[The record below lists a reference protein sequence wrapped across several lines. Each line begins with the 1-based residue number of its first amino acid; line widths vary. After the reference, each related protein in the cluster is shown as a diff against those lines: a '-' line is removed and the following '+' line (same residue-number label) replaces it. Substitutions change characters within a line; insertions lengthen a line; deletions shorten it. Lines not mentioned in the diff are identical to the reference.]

1 MRRRDW
7 LISSALFCSMA
18 GLARAQSA
26 LGVPTSDI
34 QAPTLDDYRAPGW
47 HRRVLIRWGDPVV
60 PGAPP
65 FDPAQLNPSAAARQ
79 FGWDAMIAGIITP
92 PPAEDGVDRL
102 ILVVAHPGIEAR
114 MAFADERDH
123 PRIGGLMQGLSVLNL
138 SYRGGEWVTVD
149 GGYQSRRIT
158 DGTLC
163 QITGPAAAV
172 IGRAVQGVL
181 APQLG
186 CVTPWNSILVPEG
199 HTAPWLRRLAPR
211 DPAFAKSDVGFGFG
225 WVVEID
231 ALRPLSFPKKRTAL
245 GRFPRAGLAC
255 ATAADGTPVVF
266 MTEAG
271 LGGRLFRFKG
281 APHVTAPTNSSTDSS
296 PSASPHPQASPLPA
310 ASPLDNGTLAVAVI
324 EGHDIVWRDL
334 VAAPTSFTAT
344 LSAAGQGSRFDD
356 PKGLALDH
364 GGRLYLA
371 CAGNRA
377 RGIDE
382 VNPLNP
388 RAGHDG
394 GHVIRF
400 EPANGD
406 LGGNRFKGAVVL
418 LGGDPQ
424 ADPSARYAAGSTVFL
439 RKPATISIDRKGD
452 VLIGTDQGGET
463 TIIADGLYRLS
474 RAEATPDALSLIY
487 RAPIGA
493 AVGASA
499 LDPIKNQIFV
509 AVRHPGATPDA
520 SFSDPAT
527 RWPSLQ
533 SQMPPQTTIIALVQT
548 ANQ

>member
-1 MRRRDW
+1 MRRREW

-26 LGVPTSDI
+26 LGVPTIDSE
-34 QAPTLDDYRAPGW
+34 APTLDDFRAPGW
-47 HRRVLIRWGDPVV
+47 QRRVLIRWGDPVV
-60 PGAPP
+60 PSAPP
-65 FDPAQLNPSAAARQ
+65 FDPAQTSPSAAGRQ
-79 FGWDAMIAGIITP
+79 FGWDSMIAGIITP
-92 PPAEDGVDRL
+92 PPAQDGVDRL
-102 ILVVAHPGIEAR
+102 ILVVAHPDVEAR

-123 PRIGGLMQGLSVLNL
+123 PRIAGLMQGLSVLNL
-138 SYRGGEWVTVD
+138 SFRGGQWVTVD
-149 GGYQSRRIT
+149 GGYQARRIT

-163 QITGPAAAV
+163 QITGPAASV
-172 IGRAVQGVL
+172 VGRAVQGVL

-211 DPAFAKSDVGFGFG
+211 DPAFAKSDIGFGFG
-225 WVVEID
+225 WVVEVD

-255 ATAADGTPVVF
+255 ATAADGTTLVF

-271 LGGRLFRFKG
+271 LGGRLFRFKS
-281 APHVTAPTNSSTDSS
+281 APAATPPAT
-296 PSASPHPQASPLPA
+296 PSAHPLTSPPPV
-310 ASPLDNGTLAVAVI
+310 ASPLDSGTLAVAVI
-324 EGHDIVWRDL
+324 EGHDIVWHDL
-334 VAAPTSFTAT
+334 AAGPSSLTAT

-356 PKGLALDH
+356 PKGLALDQSGH
-364 GGRLYLA
+364 LYLA

-377 RGIDE
+377 RGIDQI
-382 VNPLNP
+382 NPLNP

-406 LGGNRFKGAVVL
+406 LGGERFRGAVVL

-424 ADPSARYAAGSTVFL
+424 TDPSARYAPGSTAFL
-439 RKPATISIDRKGD
+439 RKPATVSIDRHGD
-452 VLIGTDQGGET
+452 VLIGTDQGGDG
-463 TIIADGLYRLS
+463 TIIADGLFRLS
-474 RAEATPDALSLIY
+474 RSETAPDALSLIY

-493 AVGASA
+493 VLGGSA
-499 LDPIKNQIFV
+499 LDPIKNQIF
-509 AVRHPGATPDA
+509 AAIRHPGATPDA
-520 SFSDPAT
+520 TFSNPAT

-533 SQMPPQTTIIALVQT
+533 PQMPPQTTIVALAQT

>member
-1 MRRRDW
+1 MRRREW

-26 LGVPTSDI
+26 LGVPTIDSE
-34 QAPTLDDYRAPGW
+34 APTLDDFRAPGW
-47 HRRVLIRWGDPVV
+47 QRRVLIRWGDPVV
-60 PGAPP
+60 PSAPP
-65 FDPAQLNPSAAARQ
+65 FDPAQTSPSAAGRQ
-79 FGWDAMIAGIITP
+79 FGWDSMIAGIITP
-92 PPAEDGVDRL
+92 PPAQDGVDRL
-102 ILVVAHPGIEAR
+102 ILVVAHPDVEAR

-123 PRIGGLMQGLSVLNL
+123 PRIAGLMQGLSVLNL
-138 SYRGGEWVTVD
+138 SFRGGQWVTVD
-149 GGYQSRRIT
+149 GGYQARRIT

-163 QITGPAAAV
+163 QITGPAASV
-172 IGRAVQGVL
+172 VGRAVQGVL

-211 DPAFAKSDVGFGFG
+211 DPAFAKSDIGFGFG

-255 ATAADGTPVVF
+255 ATAADGTTLVF

-271 LGGRLFRFKG
+271 LGGRLFRFKS
-281 APHVTAPTNSSTDSS
+281 APAATPPAT
-296 PSASPHPQASPLPA
+296 PSAHPLTSPPPV
-310 ASPLDNGTLAVAVI
+310 ASPLDSGTLAVAVI
-324 EGHDIVWRDL
+324 EGHDIVWHDL
-334 VAAPTSFTAT
+334 AAGPSSLTAT

-356 PKGLALDH
+356 PKGLALDQSGH
-364 GGRLYLA
+364 LYLA

-377 RGIDE
+377 RGIDQI
-382 VNPLNP
+382 NPLNP

-406 LGGNRFKGAVVL
+406 LGGERFRGAVVL

-424 ADPSARYAAGSTVFL
+424 TDPSARYAPGSTAFL
-439 RKPATISIDRKGD
+439 RKPATVSIDRHGD
-452 VLIGTDQGGET
+452 VLICTDQGGDG
-463 TIIADGLYRLS
+463 TIIADGLFRLS
-474 RAEATPDALSLIY
+474 RSEAAPDALSLIY

-493 AVGASA
+493 ALGGSA
-499 LDPIKNQIFV
+499 LDPIKNQIF
-509 AVRHPGATPDA
+509 AAIRHPGATPDA
-520 SFSDPAT
+520 TFSNPAT

-533 SQMPPQTTIIALVQT
+533 PQMPPQTTIVALAQT

>member
-1 MRRRDW
+1 MRRREW

-26 LGVPTSDI
+26 LGVPTIDSA
-34 QAPTLDDYRAPGW
+34 APTLDDFRAPGW
-47 HRRVLIRWGDPVV
+47 QRRVLIRWGDPVV
-60 PGAPP
+60 PSAPP
-65 FDPAQLNPSAAARQ
+65 FDPAQTSPSAAGRQ
-79 FGWDAMIAGIITP
+79 FGWDSMIAGIITP
-92 PPAEDGVDRL
+92 PPAQDGVDRL
-102 ILVVAHPGIEAR
+102 ILVVAHPDVEAR

-123 PRIGGLMQGLSVLNL
+123 PRIAGLMQGLSVLNL
-138 SYRGGEWVTVD
+138 SFRGGQWVTVD
-149 GGYQSRRIT
+149 GGYQARRIT

-163 QITGPAAAV
+163 QITGPAASV
-172 IGRAVQGVL
+172 VGRAVQGVL

-211 DPAFAKSDVGFGFG
+211 DPAFAKSDIGFGFG

-255 ATAADGTPVVF
+255 ATAADGTTLVF

-271 LGGRLFRFKG
+271 LGGRLFRFKS
-281 APHVTAPTNSSTDSS
+281 APAATPPAT
-296 PSASPHPQASPLPA
+296 PSAHPLTSPPPV
-310 ASPLDNGTLAVAVI
+310 ASPLDSGTLAVAVI
-324 EGHDIVWRDL
+324 EGHDIVWHDL
-334 VAAPTSFTAT
+334 AAGPSSLTAT

-356 PKGLALDH
+356 PKGLALDQSGH
-364 GGRLYLA
+364 LYLA

-377 RGIDE
+377 RGIDQI
-382 VNPLNP
+382 NPLNP

-406 LGGNRFKGAVVL
+406 LGGERFRGAVVL

-424 ADPSARYAAGSTVFL
+424 TDPSARYAPGSTAFL
-439 RKPATISIDRKGD
+439 RKPATVSIDRHGD
-452 VLIGTDQGGET
+452 VLIGTDQGGDG
-463 TIIADGLYRLS
+463 TIIADGLFRLS
-474 RAEATPDALSLIY
+474 RSEAAPDALSLIY

-493 AVGASA
+493 ALGGSA
-499 LDPIKNQIFV
+499 LDPIKNQIF
-509 AVRHPGATPDA
+509 AAIRHPGATPDA
-520 SFSDPAT
+520 TFSNPAT

-533 SQMPPQTTIIALVQT
+533 PQMPPQTTIVALAQT

>member
-1 MRRRDW
+1 MRRREW

-26 LGVPTSDI
+26 LGVPTIDSE
-34 QAPTLDDYRAPGW
+34 APTLDDFRAPGW
-47 HRRVLIRWGDPVV
+47 QRRVLIRWGDPVV
-60 PGAPP
+60 PSAPP
-65 FDPAQLNPSAAARQ
+65 FDLAQTSPSAAGRQ
-79 FGWDAMIAGIITP
+79 FGWDSMIAGIITP
-92 PPAEDGVDRL
+92 PPAQDGVDRL
-102 ILVVAHPGIEAR
+102 ILVVAHPDVEAR

-123 PRIGGLMQGLSVLNL
+123 PRIAGLMQGLSVLNL
-138 SYRGGEWVTVD
+138 SFRGGQWVTVD
-149 GGYQSRRIT
+149 GGYQARRIT

-163 QITGPAAAV
+163 QITGPAASV
-172 IGRAVQGVL
+172 VGRAVQGVL

-211 DPAFAKSDVGFGFG
+211 DPAFAKSDIGFGFG

-255 ATAADGTPVVF
+255 ATAADGTTLVF

-271 LGGRLFRFKG
+271 LGGRLFRFKS
-281 APHVTAPTNSSTDSS
+281 APAATPPAT
-296 PSASPHPQASPLPA
+296 PSAHPLTSPPPV
-310 ASPLDNGTLAVAVI
+310 ASPLDSGTLAVAVI
-324 EGHDIVWRDL
+324 EGHDIVWHDL
-334 VAAPTSFTAT
+334 AAGPSSLTAT

-356 PKGLALDH
+356 PKGLALDQSGH
-364 GGRLYLA
+364 LYLA

-377 RGIDE
+377 RGIDQI
-382 VNPLNP
+382 NPLNP

-406 LGGNRFKGAVVL
+406 LGGERFRGAVVL

-424 ADPSARYAAGSTVFL
+424 TDPSARYAPGSTAFL
-439 RKPATISIDRKGD
+439 RKPATVSIDRHGD
-452 VLIGTDQGGET
+452 VLIGTDQGGDG
-463 TIIADGLYRLS
+463 TIIADGLFRLS
-474 RAEATPDALSLIY
+474 RSEAAPDALSLIY

-493 AVGASA
+493 ALGGSA
-499 LDPIKNQIFV
+499 LDPIKNQIF
-509 AVRHPGATPDA
+509 AAIRHPGATPDA
-520 SFSDPAT
+520 TFSNPAT

-533 SQMPPQTTIIALVQT
+533 PQMPPQTTIVALAQT

>member
-1 MRRRDW
+1 

-26 LGVPTSDI
+26 LGVPTIDSE
-34 QAPTLDDYRAPGW
+34 APTLDDFRAPGW
-47 HRRVLIRWGDPVV
+47 QRRVLIRWGDPVV
-60 PGAPP
+60 PSAPP
-65 FDPAQLNPSAAARQ
+65 FDPAQTSPSAAGRQ

-92 PPAEDGVDRL
+92 PPAQDGVDRL
-102 ILVVAHPGIEAR
+102 ILVVAHPDVEAR

-123 PRIGGLMQGLSVLNL
+123 PRIAGLMQGLSVLNL
-138 SYRGGEWVTVD
+138 SFRGGQWVTVD
-149 GGYQSRRIT
+149 GGYQARRIT

-163 QITGPAAAV
+163 QITGPAASV

-199 HTAPWLRRLAPR
+199 HTATWLRRLAPR
-211 DPAFAKSDVGFGFG
+211 DPAFAKSDIGFGFG

-255 ATAADGTPVVF
+255 ATAADGTTLVF

-271 LGGRLFRFKG
+271 LGGRLFRFKS
-281 APHVTAPTNSSTDSS
+281 APAATPPAT
-296 PSASPHPQASPLPA
+296 PSAHPLTSPPPV
-310 ASPLDNGTLAVAVI
+310 ASPLDSGTLAVAVI
-324 EGHDIVWRDL
+324 EGHDIVWHDL
-334 VAAPTSFTAT
+334 AAGPSSLTAT

-356 PKGLALDH
+356 PKGLALDQSGH
-364 GGRLYLA
+364 LYLA

-377 RGIDE
+377 RGIDQI
-382 VNPLNP
+382 NPLNP

-406 LGGNRFKGAVVL
+406 LGGERFRGAVVL

-424 ADPSARYAAGSTVFL
+424 TDPSARYAPGSTAFL
-439 RKPATISIDRKGD
+439 RKPATVSIDRHGD
-452 VLIGTDQGGET
+452 VLIGTDQGGDG
-463 TIIADGLYRLS
+463 TIIADGLFRLS
-474 RAEATPDALSLIY
+474 RSEAAPDALSLIY

-493 AVGASA
+493 ALGGSA
-499 LDPIKNQIFV
+499 LDPIKNQIF
-509 AVRHPGATPDA
+509 AAIRHPGATPDA
-520 SFSDPAT
+520 TFSNPAT

-533 SQMPPQTTIIALVQT
+533 PQMPPQTTIVALAQT
-548 ANQ
+548 TNQ

>member
-1 MRRRDW
+1 MRRREW

-26 LGVPTSDI
+26 LGVPTFDI
-34 QAPTLDDYRAPGW
+34 EAPTLDDYRAPGW
-47 HRRVLIRWGDPVV
+47 QRRVLIRWGDPVV
-60 PGAPP
+60 PSAPP
-65 FDPAQLNPSAAARQ
+65 FDPAQISPSAAARQ

-102 ILVVAHPGIEAR
+102 ILVVAHPDVEAR

-123 PRIGGLMQGLSVLNL
+123 PRIAGLMQGLSVLNL
-138 SYRGGEWVTVD
+138 SYRGGQWVTVD
-149 GGYQSRRIT
+149 GGYQARRIT

-163 QITGPAAAV
+163 QITGPAASV
-172 IGRAVQGVL
+172 IGHAVQGVL

-211 DPAFAKSDVGFGFG
+211 DPAFAKPEIGFGFG

-245 GRFPRAGLAC
+245 GRFPRVGLAC

-266 MTEAG
+266 MSEAG
-271 LGGRLFRFKG
+271 LGGRLFRYKG
-281 APHVTAPTNSSTDSS
+281 APPVAAPASAPTLPPTSL
-296 PSASPHPQASPLPA
+296 PQA
-310 ASPLDNGTLAVAVI
+310 ASPLDSGTLAVAVI
-324 EGHDIVWRDL
+324 EGHDIVWHDL
-334 VAAPTSFTAT
+334 AAAPTSLTAT

-364 GGRLYLA
+364 SGHLYLA

-377 RGIDE
+377 RGIDQI
-382 VNPLNP
+382 NPLNP

-400 EPANGD
+400 EPANSD
-406 LGGNRFKGAVVL
+406 LGSKRFSGAVVL

-424 ADPSARYAAGSTVFL
+424 TDPSARYAPGSTAFL
-439 RKPATISIDRKGD
+439 RKPASLSIDRDGD
-452 VLIGTDQGGET
+452 VLIGTDQGGDS

-474 RAEATPDALSLIY
+474 RSGAAPDALSLIY

-493 AVGASA
+493 ALGGSA
-499 LDPIKNQIFV
+499 LDPIKNQIF
-509 AVRHPGATPDA
+509 AAIRHPGATPDA
-520 SFSDPAT
+520 TFSNPAT

-533 SQMPPQTTIIALVQT
+533 PHMPPQTTIIALAQT